1 MPDETLEPLQIA
13 LGFALALAVG
23 GAVGLERERHAH
35 AEQKPAFG
43 GARTFPMVALLG
55 ATLAF
60 LARSLGPSVLGIG
73 FVALAALLGLGYWSS
88 RREAGNAQL
97 GLTTE
102 LAALLV
108 FVVGALPFVESVS
121 VTFPQRLLLGG
132 GLGTIVM
139 SLLALRRPIHAFAE
153 RISHE
158 DLLATVRFALAAVV
172 ALPLLPDRSIGPYD
186 ALNPFRIGVVVV
198 LIAGISF
205 VGYVAMRLYGPR
217 KGLGVTAIAGG
228 LVSST
233 AVTLTF
239 SARGR
244 KQPHLAPA
252 CALAIG
258 LAATIMFLRVLV
270 EIAAIRPAL
279 VPPVAV
285 PLGAMLAVGVV
296 GCLLLWRRINGEP
309 QPEEPKGLHNP
320 FRLRTAVRL
329 GLVYALIR
337 LVAAVAWDRFG
348 SGGLLVSAAVAGLAD
363 VDAITLTVARMHEA
377 GLPGDLAV
385 TAVTAAAVTNTLVK
399 VGLAIALGG
408 RRIGTAVAG
417 VLVPAAAVGAVLAV
431 VA

>member
-1 MPDETLEPLQIA
+1 MPSETLEPLQVA

-23 GAVGLERERHAH
+23 GAVGLERERHAQ

-43 GARTFPMVALLG
+43 GARTFPLVALLG
-55 ATLAF
+55 AALAF
-60 LARSLGPSVLGIG
+60 LARSLGPSVLALG
-73 FVALAALLGLGYWSS
+73 FLALAILLGLGYWSS
-88 RREAGNAQL
+88 RREAGNARL

-108 FVVGALPFVESVS
+108 FVIGALPFVESTSVS
-121 VTFPQRLLLGG
+121 FPQRLLLGG
-132 GLGTIVM
+132 ALGTIVM

-172 ALPLLPDRSIGPYD
+172 ALPLLPDRSIGPFD

-233 AVTLTF
+233 AVTLAF

-270 EIAAIRPAL
+270 EIAAVRPEL
-279 VPPVAV
+279 LRPVAV

-296 GCLLLWRRINGEP
+296 GCGVLWRRISGEP
-309 QPEEPKGLHNP
+309 PAEEPKGLQNP
-320 FRLRTAVRL
+320 FRLRQALRL
-329 GLVYALIR
+329 GLVYALVR

-348 SGGLLVSAAVAGLAD
+348 SGGLLVSATVAGLAD
-363 VDAITLTVARMHEA
+363 VDAITLSVARMHEH
-377 GLPGDLAV
+377 GLPDALAV
-385 TAVTAAAVTNTLVK
+385 TAVTTAAATNTLVK
-399 VGLAIALGG
+399 VGLAIALGR
-408 RRIGTAVAG
+408 RRIGTAVAS
-417 VLVPAAAVGAVLAV
+417 VLVPAAAAGTILALMG
-431 VA
+431 